1 VTNTA
6 EWYNVFQG
14 VMIISLK
21 VIICASNKIAYGYT
35 ILRNRHLPF
44 IFIQLTFWHKKKKKN
59 SEDDN
64 SIHTTLLL
72 DEFSRRDY
80 NYDGMENLRNPLHT
94 RSMIYAISNR
104 FHVNYSADRCVITA
118 LIQKRDSRARESFE
132 QRFLEK
138 YLILLTN

>member
-1 VTNTA
+1 MRVQQNRLRLHHLKKS
-6 EWYNVFQG
+6 
-14 VMIISLK
+14 SL
-21 VIICASNKIAYGYT
+21 ALYFYSTY
-35 ILRNRHLPF
+35 L
-44 IFIQLTFWHKKKKKN
+44 LTRKKKKKN